1 MLRSRQPVV
10 REGDLP
16 LLDGV
21 GHLGELVREALRGRD
36 AVVPSDA
43 TALAQLGVGRI

>member
-10 REGDLP
+10 CEGDLP

-21 GHLGELVREALRGRD
+21 GHLGELIREALRGRD
-36 AVVPSDA
+36 AVIPSDA
-43 TALAQLGVGRI
+43 AALAELGVRRI